1 MNKLKGS
8 HYEEME
14 GCFGNLLADPW
25 PPQDRSDE
33 YHGVFMIHERLP
45 SPCCH
50 KNEMDH
56 LPAWQSIEDLL
67 PNTYERHV
75 TNQHMAHFTKIQVI
89 YHSGHTK
96 SHAPMEA
103 CNVKQLGTPSP
114 RGTFNKCA
122 FPPTMPP
129 TRRRTSSACGI
140 MIRIM
145 LAAMCDR

>member
-8 HYEEME
+8 HHEEME
-14 GCFGNLLADPW
+14 GCCGNLLADPW
-25 PPQDRSDE
+25 PHQDRSDD

-50 KNEMDH
+50 QNEVDH

-75 TNQHMAHFTKIQVI
+75 TNQHMAHLAKRQVI

-103 CNVKQLGTPSP
+103 CNEKIMGNSFPQGHIQQVCLSSNYAP
-114 RGTFNKCA
+114 NKDKDI
-122 FPPTMPP
+122 F
-129 TRRRTSSACGI
+129 S
-140 MIRIM
+140 
-145 LAAMCDR
+145 LWDHD